1 MSTLKLQILLGAVD
15 KLTAPLKAVTGQS
28 RITAKDLAD
37 TKAKV
42 RDLEKQSGQVDGYR
56 TLGKQ
61 IGATRAELTQAQQT
75 AQRMAKELAATANP
89 TKAMTRELER
99 AKGAVRDLT
108 NKEREMVSRHGAMK
122 AAMQQA
128 GINTRQ
134 LSQHQ
139 RQLKSDLTATTA
151 QLEQQRSKLTQV
163 AAQQKRIAQVKAN
176 YDKTMAMRGT
186 MAGYGAAG
194 MATGA
199 AGLYKINSI
208 ASVGLDFD
216 AQMSKV
222 QALTRLQKD
231 SAELAML
238 RQQARDLGASTS
250 FTAMDAAQA
259 QGFLAMSGF
268 NPKQIK
274 AAMPD
279 MLDLAKASGVG
290 LDQTADIASNILS
303 AFKMEAA
310 QMGRVSDT
318 LALTMTTS
326 NVDLN
331 MLAETMKY
339 MGPIAN
345 KAGMSLEE
353 AAAAAGLLG
362 NIGIQGSNS
371 GTALRAMLNRLAG
384 PTSKADKLMKSL
396 GVTTKDAS
404 GNMLNIVDIMAQ
416 VAKQTEKMGNADQLA
431 AYKEIFGEEAAS
443 GMAELIGQAGAG
455 GFAKY
460 AAMIRQQSKGVAKEM
475 AAVMGDNA
483 RGDLDNM
490 TSAWEDLNIQML
502 ETQNGPLRGLIQQV
516 TSMTQAAG
524 AWMRANPELTATL
537 TKVAAITAVAA
548 AAGGS
553 LLLIVAGLL
562 GPLAMLKFALGGTL
576 VRLGGLFLSTNK
588 TAESMSMFSRIM
600 ALNSR
605 MAAPLLAK
613 WAALGNAIKG
623 LSFAKVGAGMNAMLT
638 TITNL
643 PTKIGAMTAATWRYI
658 TAQWA
663 ASKATAATKFTSM
676 ISGIRA
682 ATAAT
687 SAYVAANGVMGT
699 SMNLLK
705 GAASGT
711 ISLLKGGLVGAL
723 RLVGQTIAVV
733 GRLLLMNPIGL
744 LVTAIGLAALTIYR
758 YWEPIKA
765 FFSGFFQGL
774 KEGLGPV
781 AAVFTPAFEAM
792 AGALSPLKPIWDGI
806 SSALGS
812 AWEWVTNLLTP
823 IKTTQQ
829 ELDGAT
835 NAGKRF
841 GLWLGGLGKSF
852 IDVIAD
858 FTKFGA
864 DLIDGLIKGISD
876 KWAELKTKIAAMTD
890 LLPDWWNGGSEVKA
904 SVGNASTAP
913 AVQAG
918 KEGGFAG
925 FYDKG
930 GLIQAGKWGI
940 AGENGPEVVKGPAS
954 IISRRHTAAMAS
966 AAMLAS
972 MPLAAMQPHQ
982 DATRTIREQVVPA
995 ALRQPADTVRTIRE
1009 QVMPAELRHPADTAR
1024 TIREQVMPAE
1034 LRQPVEAAQTIRE
1047 QVVPA
1052 ELNRPANSY
1061 SRPGPRIV
1069 ETPKLAPAR
1078 GDTNIHISAPIHIAQ
1093 QPGQSSVD
1101 VAQEVR
1107 RELDR
1112 RERQASARTRAS
1124 LRDNS

>member
-163 AAQQKRIAQVKAN
+163 AAQQKRLAQVKAN

-279 MLDLAKASGVG
+279 MLYLAKASGVG

-537 TKVAAITAVAA
+537 TKVAAITAVTATV
-548 AAGGS
+548 GGG
-553 LLLIVAGLL
+553 LLLVLAGLL
-562 GPLAMLKFALGGTL
+562 GPIAAIKMGLGMMLTMGG
-576 VRLGGLFLSTNK
+576 
-588 TAESMSMFSRIM
+588 
-600 ALNSR
+600 
-605 MAAPLLAK
+605 PLLT
-613 WAALGNAIKG
+613 LLKG
-623 LSFAKVGAGMNAMLT
+623 LSLGFLKLGVAILTTPIGWIIAGIAAVAVGAYL
-638 TITNL
+638 
-643 PTKIGAMTAATWRYI
+643 
-658 TAQWA
+658 
-663 ASKATAATKFTSM
+663 
-676 ISGIRA
+676 
-682 ATAAT
+682 
-687 SAYVAANGVMGT
+687 
-699 SMNLLK
+699 
-705 GAASGT
+705 
-711 ISLLKGGLVGAL
+711 
-723 RLVGQTIAVV
+723 
-733 GRLLLMNPIGL
+733 
-744 LVTAIGLAALTIYR
+744 IYKN
-758 YWEPIKA
+758 WD
-765 FFSGFFQGL
+765 Q
-774 KEGLGPV
+774 LGPW
-781 AAVFTPAFEAM
+781 F
-792 AGALSPLKPIWDGI
+792 K
-806 SSALGS
+806 S
-812 AWEWVTNLLTP
+812 AWEKCKAATGEFWDYLTTLP
-823 IKTTQQ
+823 SRA
-829 ELDGAT
+829 L
-835 NAGKRF
+835 NAGK
-841 GLWLGGLGKSF
+841 
-852 IDVIAD
+852 A
-858 FTKFGA
+858 
-864 DLIDGLIKGISD
+864 LIDGLIGGISA
-876 KWAELKTKIAAMTD
+876 KWEELKAKVKSITD
-890 LLPDWWNGGSEVKA
+890 ILPDWMKGGSSTKVA
-904 SVGNASTAP
+904 VQHSSTAP
-913 AVQAG
+913 AVQAR

-930 GLIQAGKWGI
+930 GLIPAGKWGV
-940 AGENGPEVVKGPAS
+940 AGENGPEVVKGPAN
-954 IISRRHTAAMAS
+954 IISRRQTAAMAS
-966 AAMLAS
+966 AALLAS

-982 DATRTIREQVVPA
+982 DATRTIREQVMPA
-995 ALRQPADTVRTIRE
+995 ELRQPVEAARTIREQVMPAELRQPADTVRTIRE
-1009 QVMPAELRHPADTAR
+1009 QVMPAELRQPADTVSTIREQVMPAELRQPADTVRTIREQVMPAELRQPADTVRTIREQVMPAELRQPADTAR

-1034 LRQPVEAAQTIRE
+1034 LRQPADTVRTIRE
-1047 QVVPA
+1047 QVMPA
-1052 ELNRPANSY
+1052 ELRQPA
-1061 SRPGPRIV
+1061 
-1069 ETPKLAPAR
+1069 
-1078 GDTNIHISAPIHIAQ
+1078 DT
-1093 QPGQSSVD
+1093 
-1101 VAQEVR
+1101 
-1107 RELDR
+1107 
-1112 RERQASARTRAS
+1112 ARTIREQVMPAE
-1124 LRDNS
+1124 